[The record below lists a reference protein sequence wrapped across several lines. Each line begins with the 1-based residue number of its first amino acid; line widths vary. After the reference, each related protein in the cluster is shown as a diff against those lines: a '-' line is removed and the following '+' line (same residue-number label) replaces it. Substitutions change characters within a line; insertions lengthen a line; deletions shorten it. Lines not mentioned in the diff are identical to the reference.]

1 MADGIGEMLMVD
13 NKTCGTYDVC
23 DLAENKSIKVIN
35 NNEMSAMVLTI
46 LF

>member
-13 NKTCGTYDVC
+13 NKTCGIYDVC

-35 NNEMSAMVLTI
+35 NNEMFAMILTI
-46 LF
+46 FF